1 VDEQVGAAIAAI
13 GFVLLLIV
21 AGLSPNREI
30 GVLLQAG
37 GVGGAF
43 GLLVAY
49 VRHRNDPDADRWRTV
64 SRFSLYGLG
73 VGLLLVVG
81 DELFSA

>member
-1 VDEQVGAAIAAI
+1 VV
-13 GFVLLLIV
+13 
-21 AGLSPNREI
+21 
-30 GVLLQAG
+30 LQAG